1 MASNTEPP
9 IQEPPAA
16 DASGVS
22 PLEAKYRRL
31 LRILPRAYRD
41 ANQSAMLATFIE
53 KAEQEYPEN
62 ADLTLNLGSVGAAET
77 MSVLALAVRL
87 RWAEPNAPERFQAR
101 VSGLRYFTLAGLAIS
116 AGLGLLFLAGSLMIV
131 ISPPPASA
139 TGPLLDVLF
148 PTADGWWWLL
158 RVWAVALW
166 IPALILATGAT
177 RRCIS
182 AALACAA
189 VPTAVSLGT
198 PIVTLFGHGLVGFYW
213 SGWAA
218 AAVDVAI
225 LAGLRAM
232 HFSPRHMTAHG
243 RRVCLLA
250 ALCLALA
257 YAAAMTALW
266 QVLPPRSWTALEAV
280 MFSEPGFWC
289 LATVFLAA
297 VFILAARRTPRLS
310 AARYFG
316 LAAVAA
322 AAGVRCAAT
331 LPTWIGYVAYQ
342 GVDSATT
349 MLAAALAQ
357 LAAVVIIAIC
367 AGAITAYR
375 IRRMP
380 HPAASDYE
388 IPAEIQH

>member
-1 MASNTEPP
+1 MEPNTEPP

-16 DASGVS
+16 DATGPS

-31 LRILPRAYRD
+31 LRVLPRAYRD

-53 KAEQEYPEN
+53 KAEQEDPEN
-62 ADLTLNLGSVGAAET
+62 VDLTLKFGTVGTAET

-87 RWAEPNAPERFQAR
+87 RWAEPNAPKRFQAR
-101 VSGLRYFTLAGLAIS
+101 FSGLRFFTLAGLAIS

-131 ISPPPASA
+131 ISPPPDSA
-139 TGPLLDVLF
+139 TGPLLNVLL

-166 IPALILATGAT
+166 IPALILAVRGTQTGI
-177 RRCIS
+177 R

-189 VPTAVSLGT
+189 VPTAVSLAT
-198 PIVTLFGHGLVGFYW
+198 PIVTVFGHGLVEFYW

-218 AAVDVAI
+218 AAINLAI
-225 LAGLRAM
+225 LVGLRAM
-232 HFSPRHMTAHG
+232 LFSPRHMTARG
-243 RRVCLLA
+243 RRVWLLA
-250 ALCLALA
+250 PLYLALA
-257 YAAAMTALW
+257 YAVLMTVLW
-266 QVLPPRSWTALEAV
+266 QVLPRRPWTALEAV

-297 VFILAARRTPRLS
+297 AFVLAARRTSRLS
-310 AARYFG
+310 TARYFG

-342 GVDSATT
+342 GVDGATT
-349 MLAAALAQ
+349 MLATALAQ
-357 LAAVVIIAIC
+357 LAAVVIVAIG
-367 AGAITAYR
+367 AGVITASR

-380 HPAASDYE
+380 HPSASDYG
-388 IPAEIQH
+388 IPA